1 MAAKEPGEHS
11 EGGAAPPPH
20 DEPAG
25 QSRHSGSPLRSVS
38 LAYVPASHCASS
50 SRDDPTGQN
59 LPAAQRTQAAA
70 AGWSW

>member
-11 EGGAAPPPH
+11 EGAAAPPPH

-25 QSRHSGSPLRSVS
+25 QSRHSGSPLWSVS

-50 SRDDPTGQN
+50 SREEP
-59 LPAAQRTQAAA
+59 
-70 AGWSW
+70 

>member
-50 SRDDPTGQN
+50 SRDDP
-59 LPAAQRTQAAA
+59 
-70 AGWSW
+70 